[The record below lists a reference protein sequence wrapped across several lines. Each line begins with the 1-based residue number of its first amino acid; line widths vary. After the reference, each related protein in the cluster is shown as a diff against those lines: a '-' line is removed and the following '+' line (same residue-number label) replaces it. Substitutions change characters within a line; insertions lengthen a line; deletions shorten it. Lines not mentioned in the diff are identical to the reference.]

1 MKKFEIQELSIG
13 SIRYV
18 YDEKAATKWF
28 DLYVEFLKNSLL
40 TNTSKDCGQAYICYE
55 GSDEDAQKSNSL
67 LP

>member
-1 MKKFEIQELSIG
+1 MKKYEIQELSIG

-18 YDEKAATKWF
+18 YDEKAALKWF

-40 TNTSKDCGQAYICYE
+40 TNTSKNDGQAYICYE
-55 GSDEDAQKSNSL
+55 GSDEDVKKSNCL